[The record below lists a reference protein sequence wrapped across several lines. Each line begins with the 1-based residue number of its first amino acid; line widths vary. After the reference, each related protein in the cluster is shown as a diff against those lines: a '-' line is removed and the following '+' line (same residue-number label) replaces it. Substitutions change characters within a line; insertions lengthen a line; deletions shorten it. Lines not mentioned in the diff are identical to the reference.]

1 MDYKRFGDKLLL
13 RVDRGEEILA
23 SLEKVVRQEGITLG
37 QVQALGAVGKV
48 TAGLYDVSKQQYNK
62 TTLTGDFEIVSLT
75 GTVDTMNGEYYSHL
89 HISVSDHNFQVWG
102 GHLNEAVVSG
112 TCELV
117 LTVIHGAID
126 RQKDPQVGLNVWK
139 FN

>member
-1 MDYKRFGDKLLL
+1 MDYRRFGDKLLL
-13 RVDRGEEILA
+13 RMDKGEEILTG
-23 SLEKVVRQEGITLG
+23 LEKVVRQEGITLG
-37 QVQALGAVGKV
+37 QVQALGAVSKV
-48 TAGLYDVSKQQYNK
+48 TAGLYNVEKQEYSK

-117 LTVIHGAID
+117 LTIIPGSID
-126 RQKDPQVGLNVWK
+126 RRKDPQVGLNVWK
-139 FN
+139 LK